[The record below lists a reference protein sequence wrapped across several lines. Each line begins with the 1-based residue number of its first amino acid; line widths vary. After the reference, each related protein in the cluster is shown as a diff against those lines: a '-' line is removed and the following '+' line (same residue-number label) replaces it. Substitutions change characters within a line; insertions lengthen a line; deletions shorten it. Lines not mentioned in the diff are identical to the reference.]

1 VAEWIWSKVARWAVA
16 DALLAEINAAY
27 AEYVGPFVRADGT
40 PVPIADRITAVA
52 SARVVPWLYISG
64 DYVVVTKVPERFA
77 AVMTLKAFANMVGGI
92 YWESEGA
99 VLVKLGTLVSFIES
113 RRTEIET
120 LLAQSGQ

>member
-1 VAEWIWSKVARWAVA
+1 VAEWIWSKVAKWAVA

-27 AEYVGPFVRADGT
+27 TQHVGSLVGADGT

-64 DYVVVTKVPERFA
+64 DYVVVTKVPDRFA
-77 AVMTLKAFANMVGGI
+77 AVMTLKVFADMVGGI

-120 LLAQSGQ
+120 LLAQSS

>member
-1 VAEWIWSKVARWAVA
+1 MAEWIWSKVARWAVA

-27 AEYVGPFVRADGT
+27 TQQVGPLIRADGT

-64 DYVVVTKVPERFA
+64 DYVVVTKVPDMFA
-77 AVMTLKAFANMVGGI
+77 AVMTLKVFANIVGGI

-99 VLVKLGTLVSFIES
+99 VLVKLDTLVSFIES

-120 LLAQSGQ
+120 LLAQSS